1 MDTFQ
6 KHSSLGSGEDNYIKK
21 KKGMKMVTLIK
32 NDSGESHSRVLTVS
46 LIYFSYIISFMYAQE
61 RYMIKS
67 VSK

>member
-1 MDTFQ
+1 
-6 KHSSLGSGEDNYIKK
+6 
-21 KKGMKMVTLIK
+21 MKTVTLIK

>member
-1 MDTFQ
+1 
-6 KHSSLGSGEDNYIKK
+6 
-21 KKGMKMVTLIK
+21 MKTVTLIK
-32 NDSGESHSRVLTVS
+32 NDSGESHLKVLTVS